1 LLHLGAQDGCIDV
14 AALLKMGKKEAC
26 CLGKA

>member
-1 LLHLGAQDGCIDV
+1 LLHLCAQDGGIDA

-26 CLGKA
+26 GLGEA